1 MVLFHPKYFITASLS
16 FTLALHANISVQFQI
31 DVTKDVHPISPY
43 IYGSNTDELTQNE
56 GVTFRRSGGN
66 RLTGY
71 NWENNASNAGTDWYS
86 SSDSYLGLDNQ
97 PGKAITDFVNKTN
110 KSNATSL
117 VTLQAAGYVA
127 NDKTGNVT
135 AGQTAPS
142 SRWAK
147 VVFEK
152 GKPFTETPDVSDGEV
167 YMDEF
172 VNLLTQQI
180 GNATT
185 KNGVKFY
192 SIDNE
197 PGIWKDTHPYL
208 HPLPA
213 TGAELVQKTA
223 ALAKA
228 VKQVDPKAEIFGGV
242 FFGYYD
248 FACLANL
255 ADWNTINTGKNYDWF
270 IDYFLDE
277 MKKASDKIGYR
288 LLDVIDIHWYPE
300 AIGEHRINDANATTA
315 KDRAARLQAPRSL
328 WDTSYAENSWISKTQ
343 TPKLPVTD
351 WNNPT
356 PGPINLLP
364 RIWASI
370 QKYYPGTKLSIS
382 EYNYGEANHITGG
395 LAGVD
400 FLGVMGREQI
410 YASNFWQMAE
420 KPTFLAS
427 AFRLY
432 RNYDGKFSAFP
443 GNSVS
448 AKSSDNVSASIFAA
462 LNENSDQ
469 VNIIVVNKSTTDSLL
484 GNFNVTVPT
493 KLNSGKVFGFEELDT
508 NVVEKKSVSSISG
521 NSFAYAMPPLS
532 ARHFILKASSTT
544 STISTISTIGAA
556 AHSANY
562 SNRRTTGAS
571 TNFYFHNGLS
581 YSLNGKI
588 FDLKN
593 GFVMPR

>member
-1 MVLFHPKYFITASLS
+1 MVLFNHKYISAVSLIFVFS
-16 FTLALHANISVQFQI
+16 SLTLPLQANISVQFQI

-56 GVTFRRSGGN
+56 GVTFRRIGGN

-71 NWENNASNAGTDWYS
+71 NWENNASNAGTDYFS
-86 SSDSYLGLDNQ
+86 HSDSYLGGDEV
-97 PGKAITDFVNKTN
+97 PGKAITDFVDKTN
-110 KSNATSL
+110 KSGATSL

-127 NDKTGNVT
+127 KDKNGNVT
-135 AGQTAPS
+135 VGQTAPS

-152 GKPFTETPDVSDGEV
+152 GKPFTATPDVNDGEV

-172 VNLLTQQI
+172 VNLLTQKW
-180 GNATT
+180 GNSTT

-192 SIDNE
+192 SVDNE

-208 HPLPA
+208 HPLPV

-228 VKQVDPKAEIFGGV
+228 VKQIDSKAEIFGGV

-248 FACLANL
+248 YAHLAND
-255 ADWNTINTGKNYDWF
+255 ADWNAISAGKNYTWF

-277 MKKASDKIGYR
+277 MKKASDKVGYR
-288 LLDVIDIHWYPE
+288 LLDVIDIHWYSE
-300 AIGEHRINDANATTA
+300 AVGDHRINNADATTV
-315 KDRAARLQAPRSL
+315 KDREARLQAPRSL
-328 WDTSYAENSWISKTQ
+328 WDTTYAEDSWISKSQ
-343 TPKLPVTD
+343 TPQLPVLD

-370 QKYYPGTKLSIS
+370 QKYYPGTKLSIT

-395 LAGVD
+395 LSGVD
-400 FLGVMGREQI
+400 FLGVIGREQI
-410 YASNFWQMAE
+410 YASSFWQMSE

-432 RNYDGKFSAFP
+432 RNYDGKFSAF
-443 GNSVS
+443 GDNSIS
-448 AKSSDNVSASIFAA
+448 AKTSDNVNTSVFAA
-462 LNENSDQ
+462 LNQNSDQ
-469 VNIIVVNKSTTDSLL
+469 LNVIVVNKSATDSLV
-484 GNFNVTVPT
+484 GNFNVTSSVSLT
-493 KLNSGKVFGFEELDT
+493 SGKVFGFEGIDT
-508 NVVEKKSVSSISG
+508 NVVEEKPVVTISG
-521 NSFAYAMPPLS
+521 NSFSYSLPPLS
-532 ARHFILKASSTT
+532 ARHFILKASSALA
-544 STISTISTIGAA
+544 ISSRSKRSSKPILSQ
-556 AHSANY
+556 
-562 SNRRTTGAS
+562 SNLNVHEHGDLL
-571 TNFYFHNGLS
+571 YQ
-581 YSLNGKI
+581 LNGKI
-588 FDLKN
+588 FHLEN
-593 GFVMPR
+593 GSVYFH